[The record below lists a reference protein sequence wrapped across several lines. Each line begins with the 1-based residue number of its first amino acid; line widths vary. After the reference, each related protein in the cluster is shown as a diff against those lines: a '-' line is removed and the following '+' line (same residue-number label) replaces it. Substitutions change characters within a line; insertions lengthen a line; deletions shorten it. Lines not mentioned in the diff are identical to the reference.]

1 MDFLCFDFF
10 TVIFGDFNHFLLLLF
25 KGYSNVV
32 GTFYSF
38 VIFKVYDALYWKA
51 VCMDRGRLF
60 RYSYADS

>member
-10 TVIFGDFNHFLLLLF
+10 TVILVILTIFFYCFQ
-25 KGYSNVV
+25 GYSNVV